1 MSEFLE
7 WGYLGLAL
15 CAFLAGTPIPMNSEV
30 CLSLALANGWPVI
43 PCMLSCIVGNWLG
56 ATTNY
61 FLGRLCTYEQ
71 LLKWTKANPERLQKV
86 RNFLNGKGAWFAL
99 GSSLMIV
106 GNLIIIGLSLNMI
119 KVTKFRVMNM
129 VPAIFLPI
137 LFCLFGFLDSIR
149 ESMWYLLFSDL
160 FHLAP
165 YPLDPPTLS

>member
-86 RNFLNGKGAWFAL
+86 RNFLSGKGAWFAL

-106 GNLIIIGLSLNMI
+106 GNLIIISYGIMRTPFWKI
-119 KVTKFRVMNM
+119 
-129 VPAIFLPI
+129 AIIMLLGQI
-137 LFCLFGFLDSIR
+137 LRFGI
-149 ESMWYLLFSDL
+149 WT
-160 FHLAP
+160 
-165 YPLDPPTLS
+165 TLTIWIV